1 MVDGFL
7 DITKAMNAYGPTI
20 TVVAALL
27 ILVLFFVWRDYRR
40 EDRQQKQI
48 EAMQLVHN
56 ETVIPILTDCR
67 ECIAAC
73 KEVIAQNSQL
83 ITGWLNGS
91 R

>member
-1 MVDGFL
+1 MIEGLVEL
-7 DITKAMNAYGPTI
+7 ASAMNQFGPLLTI
-20 TVVAALL
+20 VSCLL
-27 ILVLFFVWRDYRR
+27 ILTLFFIWRDYRR

-48 EAMQLVHN
+48 EAMQQVHN
-56 ETVIPILTDCR
+56 DTVLPLLTDCR
-67 ECIAAC
+67 EAIAAS